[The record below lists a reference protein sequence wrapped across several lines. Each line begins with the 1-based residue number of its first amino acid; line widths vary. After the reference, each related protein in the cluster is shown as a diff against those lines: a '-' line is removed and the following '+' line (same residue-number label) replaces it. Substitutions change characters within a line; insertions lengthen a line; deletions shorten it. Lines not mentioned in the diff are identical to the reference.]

1 MLRGIYSV
9 AYAMEMAA
17 RNHEIVSENLVH
29 ATTPGYRRQGLL
41 FEASAASIMP
51 SGDGKSTTAPV
62 VAQPPSSYLH
72 LEPGALQQTNNPLDF
87 AVSGS
92 AFFVVEGP
100 NGPLYTRNGS
110 FELGPGGELRTRGG
124 GYRVSGQGGV
134 LTVPPSASDIVVA
147 SDGTVSANGSQI
159 GRLQLANFDSPAVLR
174 RVGPTL
180 FEGDAPQAP
189 PLNSVRVDQ
198 GYREC
203 SNVQPVQEMVSM
215 MLGMRFYEAASKVMQ
230 AISDAVSQSTR
241 PQQA

>member
-29 ATTPGYRRQGLL
+29 ATTPGYCRQGLL
-41 FEASAASIMP
+41 FEATAASIMP
-51 SGDGKSTTAPV
+51 AGDGSPAAAPV
-62 VAQPPSSYLH
+62 ASQPPSSYLH
-72 LEPGALQQTNNPLDF
+72 LEPGALQQTNNPMDF
-87 AVSGS
+87 AVSGD

-124 GYRVSGQGGV
+124 GYRVSGQGGA
-134 LTVPPSASDIVVA
+134 LTIPPDAAAITVGT
-147 SDGTVSANGSQI
+147 DGTLTANGTQI
-159 GRLQLANFDSPAVLR
+159 GRLQLANFEGPASLR

-189 PLNSVRVDQ
+189 PPNTVRVDQ
-198 GYREC
+198 GYRAS
-203 SNVQPVQEMVSM
+203 SNVQPVQEMISM
-215 MLGMRFYEAASKVMQ
+215 MLGMRFYEAAGKVMQ
-230 AISDAVSQSTR
+230 AISDAVSQNTH